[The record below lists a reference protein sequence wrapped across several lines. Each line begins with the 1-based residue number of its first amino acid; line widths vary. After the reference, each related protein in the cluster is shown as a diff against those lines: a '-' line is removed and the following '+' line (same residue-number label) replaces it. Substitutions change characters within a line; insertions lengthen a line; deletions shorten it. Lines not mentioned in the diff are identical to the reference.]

1 MADDD
6 ADDDDYMAMAVS
18 EPAARET
25 LTQRRRRQLRE
36 AEARA
41 RVPSKAERAAAAAAA
56 RDAALATSALD
67 PASKGF
73 QIMARLGYTAGSA
86 LGRAPPTDDTAR
98 DAARRI
104 TEPLPIAVKDGRGGV
119 GLDSL
124 RKRRLRDQLDGHAK
138 RLQTDQLD
146 FRARARLESDAR
158 RAEAQFRAAQAVAEG
173 LDLAADEEEAAEHR
187 HASTDASTGTAT
199 ATGTADNANC
209 PPVRPRARVNLLYR
223 GLVRA
228 RELQR
233 RDAQAAH
240 RRYHALADSARDLA
254 SPSASRAMAGLSLPA
269 AADDDLDPDDKL
281 ALGRNAD
288 GRIVEPDDESDD
300 PELDD
305 FSALPPQDRLARLVR
320 YLRDTHCYCFWCKC
334 RYDSPRMD
342 GCPGLTEDDHD

>member
-6 ADDDDYMAMAVS
+6 ADDYMAMAFS
-18 EPAARET
+18 EPAARES

-86 LGRAPPTDDTAR
+86 LGRAPPSTDD
-98 DAARRI
+98 DHCARRI
-104 TEPLPIAVKDGRGGV
+104 TEPLAIAVKDGRGGV

-124 RKRRLRDQLDGHAK
+124 RKRRLRDQLDAHAK

-173 LDLAADEEEAAEHR
+173 LDLDADEAPASAEHKHC
-187 HASTDASTGTAT
+187 HAGTDTGTDT
-199 ATGTADNANC
+199 AKHRCSHC
-209 PPVRPRARVNLLYR
+209 PPVRPLARINLLYR

-228 RELQR
+228 RELQH
-233 RDAQAAH
+233 RDAHAAH
-240 RRYHALADSARDLA
+240 RRHHALADSARDLA

-269 AADDDLDPDDKL
+269 CAEDDDLDPDDKL
-281 ALGRNAD
+281 ALGRTAD
-288 GRIVEPDDESDD
+288 GHIVAPDEDDDEDD
-300 PELDD
+300 PELDE
-305 FSALPPQDRLARLVR
+305 FNALPPQDRLARLVR

>member
-6 ADDDDYMAMAVS
+6 ADDYMAMAFS
-18 EPAARET
+18 EPAARES

-86 LGRAPPTDDTAR
+86 LGRAPPSTDDDR
-98 DAARRI
+98 SARRI
-104 TEPLPIAVKDGRGGV
+104 TEPLAIAVKDGRGGV

-124 RKRRLRDQLDGHAK
+124 RKRRLRDQLDAHAK

-146 FRARARLESDAR
+146 F
-158 RAEAQFRAAQAVAEG
+158 
-173 LDLAADEEEAAEHR
+173 H
-187 HASTDASTGTAT
+187 TGTD
-199 ATGTADNANC
+199 TGTDTAKHRCSHC
-209 PPVRPRARVNLLYR
+209 PPVRPLARVNLLYR

-228 RELQR
+228 RELQH
-233 RDAQAAH
+233 RDAHAAH

-269 AADDDLDPDDKL
+269 CAEDDDLDPDDKL
-281 ALGRNAD
+281 ALGRTAD
-288 GRIVEPDDESDD
+288 GHIVAPDEDDDEDD
-300 PELDD
+300 PELDE
-305 FSALPPQDRLARLVR
+305 FNALPPQDRLARLVR

>member
-6 ADDDDYMAMAVS
+6 ADDYMAMAFS
-18 EPAARET
+18 EPAARES

-86 LGRAPPTDDTAR
+86 LGRAPPSTDDDR
-98 DAARRI
+98 SARRI
-104 TEPLPIAVKDGRGGV
+104 TEPLAIAVKDGRGGV

-124 RKRRLRDQLDGHAK
+124 RKRRLRDQLDAHAK

-173 LDLAADEEEAAEHR
+173 LDLDADEA
-187 HASTDASTGTAT
+187 
-199 ATGTADNANC
+199 
-209 PPVRPRARVNLLYR
+209 PV
-223 GLVRA
+223 
-228 RELQR
+228 
-233 RDAQAAH
+233 
-240 RRYHALADSARDLA
+240 
-254 SPSASRAMAGLSLPA
+254 
-269 AADDDLDPDDKL
+269 
-281 ALGRNAD
+281 
-288 GRIVEPDDESDD
+288 
-300 PELDD
+300 
-305 FSALPPQDRLARLVR
+305 
-320 YLRDTHCYCFWCKC
+320 
-334 RYDSPRMD
+334 
-342 GCPGLTEDDHD
+342 